1 MLMRQVSQTLE
12 KVMTALEVMMFHPEV
27 SKAEAQEEIKKH
39 GVDWNDFVSEYG
51 DHDQYDGADVLVWLG
66 Y

>member
-12 KVMTALEVMMFHPEV
+12 KVMTALEVMMFHPEI
-27 SKAEAQEEIKKH
+27 SKAEAQKEIKSH
-39 GVDWNDFVSEYG
+39 EADWNEFVSEYG
-51 DHDQYDGADVLVWLG
+51 EHDQYDGADVLIWLG

>member
-12 KVMTALEVMMFHPEV
+12 KAMNATEVMMFHPEI
-27 SKAEAQEEIKKH
+27 SKAEAQSEIKKH
-39 GVDWNDFVSEYG
+39 DADWGEFVSEYG
-51 DHDQYDGADVLVWLG
+51 DHDQYDGADVLIWLG

>member
-1 MLMRQVSQTLE
+1 
-12 KVMTALEVMMFHPEV
+12 MTALEVMMFHPEV
-27 SKAEAQEEIKKH
+27 SKTEAQAEIKKH